1 MLWGSEEAVVNSL
14 HQFTKKV
21 LVTNLPIQVECK
33 KYHNS
38 LFKFF
43 YPLFLKGHI
52 SPITRYAL
60 LTSSSS
66 RHPKKFPLQF
76 IQKDLFQHSLGCPF
90 FVWYSKNVSLSL
102 HFESLKRRLTS
113 IFCLYVNCF
122 WRFLFSDQIL
132 DSRLVLVSL
141 LLLGKRINLF
151 LFSIR

>member
-1 MLWGSEEAVVNSL
+1 MLWGSEGAVVNSL

-38 LFKFF
+38 LFKIF

-90 FVWYSKNVSLSL
+90 LFDIQRMFLYLCILSL
-102 HFESLKRRLTS
+102 WRGDWPAYFVCTWTVFEDSSSRT
-113 IFCLYVNCF
+113 
-122 WRFLFSDQIL
+122 RFLIL
-132 DSRLVLVSL
+132 DW
-141 LLLGKRINLF
+141 F
-151 LFSIR
+151 LFRCCCWENG